1 MRFNTMIQKKLPGTF
16 QVNVPYKSAGN
27 AIIQKPVAFEVFHL
41 DGNYT
46 AHPLL
51 SKDELRIANLPEE
64 LKFTYKKGVVVSSR
78 GKMDSNFHVIEDL
91 VKQIEQNP
99 KSPEGEF

>member
-1 MRFNTMIQKKLPGTF
+1 MLQKKLPGTF

-27 AIIQKPVAFEVFHL
+27 AIIEKPVAFEVFHL
-41 DGNYT
+41 DGNYS

-64 LKFTYKKGVVVSSR
+64 LKFTYKDGVVVSSR
-78 GKMDSNFHVIEDL
+78 GNRDGNFRVIEDI
-91 VKQIEQNP
+91 VKQMEENP
-99 KSPEGEF
+99 QTP

>member
-1 MRFNTMIQKKLPGTF
+1 MRFNTMEQKKISGTF

-27 AIIQKPVAFEVFHL
+27 AIIEKPVAFEVFHL

-64 LKFTYKKGVVVSSR
+64 LKFTYKNGVVVSLR
-78 GKMDSNFHVIEDL
+78 GKMEGNFHIIQDI
-91 VKQIEQNP
+91 VKQLY
-99 KSPEGEF
+99 KS

>member
-51 SKDELRIANLPEE
+51 SKDELRIANLPEQ
-64 LKFTYKKGVVVSSR
+64 LKFTYKNGVVVSSR
-78 GKMDSNFHVIEDL
+78 GKMDGNFHVIEDL
-91 VKQIEQNP
+91 IKQILPTP
-99 KSPEGEF
+99 KGE